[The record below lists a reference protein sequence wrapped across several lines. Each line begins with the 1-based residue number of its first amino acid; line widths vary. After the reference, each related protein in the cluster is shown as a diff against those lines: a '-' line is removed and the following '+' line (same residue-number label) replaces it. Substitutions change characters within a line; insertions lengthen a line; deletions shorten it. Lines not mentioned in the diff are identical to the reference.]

1 MFELSY
7 ILLGNGPGPENR
19 GLTVMMYLY
28 QTGFLTGD
36 LGYASAIGWV
46 LALTLMGIALFQRRL
61 ARRFENR

>member
-7 ILLGNGPGPENR
+7 ILLNNGPGPENR

-46 LALTLMGIALFQRRL
+46 LALTLMSIALFQRRL
-61 ARRFENR
+61 ARRYENR